1 MVSDAS
7 DIQYQRLRNTS
18 RTLLDLLST
27 IWFCQMLY
35 ETDFQIINMYSM
47 VNTML
52 QSYYDTS
59 YSSGGVNQTLILKK
73 YFR

>member
-1 MVSDAS
+1 MVSDAN
-7 DIQYQRLRNTS
+7 DIQYQHLKNTS

-27 IWFCQMLY
+27 IWVCQMLH
-35 ETDFQIINMYSM
+35 ETDFQIINMHSM

>member
-1 MVSDAS
+1 MVSDAN

-18 RTLLDLLST
+18 RTLLDLLRT
-27 IWFCQMLY
+27 IWVCQMLH
-35 ETDFQIINMYSM
+35 ETDFQIINMFSM
-47 VNTML
+47 VNIML
-52 QSYYDTS
+52 QSSYDTS